1 VILKGYEIRS
11 ERIKGLSTKELR
23 YTEKW
28 VVGNMIVGVVGG
40 LGLAIFI
47 L

>member
-1 VILKGYEIRS
+1 VTG
-11 ERIKGLSTKELR
+11 IKGLSIKELTEI
-23 YTEKW
+23 YIEKW

-40 LGLAIFI
+40 LGLTIFI

>member
-1 VILKGYEIRS
+1 MTE
-11 ERIKGLSTKELR
+11 IKGLSIKELR
-23 YTEKW
+23 YIEKW

-47 L
+47 VSLTPEAER